1 MRERTKTPS
10 RQSDKVFLTFYAG
23 TKCIAAMMND
33 LLATAGTKRHAVGL
47 DDCSTEWTAKDEA
60 KDEDEARDGVGK
72 QRQGISWGVS
82 EEN

>member
-1 MRERTKTPS
+1 
-10 RQSDKVFLTFYAG
+10 
-23 TKCIAAMMND
+23 MMND

>member
-1 MRERTKTPS
+1 
-10 RQSDKVFLTFYAG
+10 
-23 TKCIAAMMND
+23 MMND
-33 LLATAGTKRHAVGL
+33 LLATAGTKWHAVGL

-60 KDEDEARDGVGK
+60 KGEDEARDGVGK